1 MAPEHKGSDGG
12 NLEMS
17 KRSQKLLHWSEKVK
31 ILNKERKKKDMLKLV
46 RYAVRKNILW
56 SCEEGEI
63 KFASLAVTFQTEK
76 VAAVVYKCFKMK
88 KALNLQRPHSQDF
101 YYTLLL

>member
-31 ILNKERKKKDMLKLV
+31 ILNKERKSLYAEVAKIYGKNESSICEIVKKE
-46 RYAVRKNILW
+46 N
-56 SCEEGEI
+56 E
-63 KFASLAVTFQTEK
+63 
-76 VAAVVYKCFKMK
+76 
-88 KALNLQRPHSQDF
+88 NLC
-101 YYTLLL
+101 